1 MRTFLPRPHRRLPV
15 PPWSIAAVAT
25 FALLASTCLARADE
39 GAQAEQDRHRAQPT
53 HADPGANHS
62 SEVDGSG
69 AQATPLALAAP
80 GLDLDNGTPQAE
92 APSLFRRWWFWS
104 AVGAVAAATLAT
116 IVVSS
121 RGQAPPA
128 TDLGNQEFHP

>member
-1 MRTFLPRPHRRLPV
+1 MV
-15 PPWSIAAVAT
+15 VVAGL
-25 FALLASTCLARADE
+25 ALLVGASRARADE
-39 GAQAEQDRHRAQPT
+39 SGQTAPSPSRTLAAPSE
-53 HADPGANHS
+53 PGANHPAES
-62 SEVDGSG
+62 DGDG
-69 AQATPLALAAP
+69 ARLTGLVLGAP
-80 GLDLDNGTPQAE
+80 GLDLDDKPSPAA

-104 AVGAVAAATLAT
+104 AVGVVAAATLAT